1 MALQGSIA
9 ISDRPNNGGPVI
21 DDSAEHQRPSP
32 AADPPIV
39 IHVTVAVGQQLGPG
53 LPAGNWAPVPG
64 LPPGPFPPGRFAG
77 YRYAV

>member
-21 DDSAEHQRPSP
+21 DDSAEHQR
-32 AADPPIV
+32 PPIV